1 MHSPIQIGPVTVWPG
16 EAAGKYPDGNQV
28 IVRGTD
34 SLAVFDTPIIA
45 NHLPVSAGFDDADLA
60 ILGHVHEDHLAG
72 LHRIPKA
79 AVHVHDGDLAALRSW
94 EGLATHYG
102 YSGEILESLH
112 RKIQSEFHYAPRPD
126 AIGYQDGAKW
136 ELGGGVTVQAFHM
149 PGHTAGHSVLLVE
162 PEGVA
167 FIGDIDL
174 SSFGPYYGDATS
186 SLIDFRRTL
195 ARVAAIPARHWV
207 TSHHKGVIS
216 SRESF
221 LEQLA
226 AFTARIDARE
236 EKLLQLLAERP
247 RTLEELATIR
257 VVYRP
262 GASELWVESA
272 ERLSIARH
280 LDELLQQGVVSRE
293 GERFFPAATGRA

>member
-1 MHSPIQIGPVTVWPG
+1 
-16 EAAGKYPDGNQV
+16 
-28 IVRGTD
+28 
-34 SLAVFDTPIIA
+34 LF
-45 NHLPVSAGFDDADLA
+45 F
-60 ILGHVHEDHLAG
+60 
-72 LHRIPKA
+72 
-79 AVHVHDGDLAALRSW
+79 
-94 EGLATHYG
+94 
-102 YSGEILESLH
+102 
-112 RKIQSEFHYAPRPD
+112 
-126 AIGYQDGAKW
+126 
-136 ELGGGVTVQAFHM
+136 
-149 PGHTAGHSVLLVE
+149 
-162 PEGVA
+162 
-167 FIGDIDL
+167 
-174 SSFGPYYGDATS
+174 
-186 SLIDFRRTL
+186 
-195 ARVAAIPARHWV
+195 AAIPARHWV

-280 LDELLQQGVVSRE
+280 LDELMQQGAVSRE